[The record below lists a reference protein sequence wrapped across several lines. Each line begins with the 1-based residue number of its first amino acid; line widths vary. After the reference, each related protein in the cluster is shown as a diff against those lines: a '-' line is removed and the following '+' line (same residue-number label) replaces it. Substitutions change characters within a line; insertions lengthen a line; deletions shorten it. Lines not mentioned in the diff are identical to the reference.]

1 MSPYRN
7 ELSHPPG
14 KVAALITAQRLL
26 VIGFSALA
34 AGGAH
39 AGELAAHRAAY
50 DVTLIDSF
58 TSGLADKKGSAVAAR
73 GLIGYEFRGS
83 ACEGYTSNFR
93 MAAEIEQA
101 EGDSIKLGQKS
112 LTFEEA
118 KSAGLRFQIE
128 DITNDKTSDVT
139 GYAARDTGGEV
150 AVDLK
155 KPKTGHADLG
165 KDVLFPTEHIQH
177 ILAAAQAGQD
187 KLEARVYDG
196 SDSGE
201 KVYQTLTIIGK
212 KEGADQ
218 SAAAKPLAGHSRWPL
233 TISYFDA
240 ATPDAQAE
248 YIMAFDLYD
257 NGVTGDLKID
267 YGSFAIGGKLAS
279 LELLPT
285 AACKGG

>member
-1 MSPYRN
+1 M
-7 ELSHPPG
+7 
-14 KVAALITAQRLL
+14 AQRL
-26 VIGFSALA
+26 FALA
-34 AGGAH
+34 VFVLATGVGH
-39 AGELAAHRAAY
+39 AEVLAPHRAAY
-50 DVTLIDSF
+50 DVSLIDPF
-58 TSGLADKKGSAVAAR
+58 ASGLADKKASAVGAR

-83 ACEGYTSNFR
+83 SCEGYTSNFR

-101 EGDSIKLGQKS
+101 ESDPIKLGQKS

-118 KSAGLRFQIE
+118 KGAGFRFQIE
-128 DITNDKTSDVT
+128 DRSNDQSSATV
-139 GYAARDTGGEV
+139 GYATRDPEGAV

-155 KPKTGHADLG
+155 KPSATHTDLG
-165 KDVLFPTEHIQH
+165 KDILFPTEHIAH
-177 ILAAAQAGQD
+177 LLDVAQAGGS

-196 SDSGE
+196 SDSGV
-201 KVYQTLTIIGK
+201 KIYQTLSIIGK
-212 KEGADQ
+212 KADADT
-218 SAAAKPLAGHSRWPL
+218 SPAAKPLAGHSRWPV

-279 LELLPT
+279 LELLPQS
-285 AACKGG
+285 ACKGG